1 MRCGWQCDRR
11 PRAGGRQPGAWNRLA
26 HGRQGRSRHGDAAS
40 DRKAAFASFPIMPG
54 RPARSS
60 RSIRRSPRMVSRS
73 NGDVSMA
80 GEIVQFNPATM
91 AAPGGHYSHSISAN
105 GFVFVSGQLPIA
117 PDGTK
122 LNEAPFEQQ
131 AQQVLDNV
139 AHALKA
145 AGSSIAGLT
154 QVRVYVTDIEAWP
167 AFNTL
172 YAAWAGAFLPT
183 EASGAVRRRKWTT
196 RPGPAQRVRRG
207 RWCRCPSCTTG
218 SRSRSKPS
226 PSKRGP
232 ERNHRQ
238 IESWIATPA
247 FLGHMILPEK
257 SATFRDHAP
266 SCLRRSP
273 PRRACCAS
281 PCGRARATAQRAPG
295 ARRTPR
301 AAPPRSGAGRRWS
314 SCRST

>member
-1 MRCGWQCDRR
+1 MESSRAWMARSIPTWRR
-11 PRAGGRQPGAWNRLA
+11 GF
-26 HGRQGRSRHGDAAS
+26 RSERG
-40 DRKAAFASFPIMPG
+40 FASCPTT
-54 RPARSS
+54 PARPVRSF

-80 GEIVQFNPATM
+80 GEIVAFNPATM

-172 YAAWAGAFLPT
+172 YAAWAGAARPARAQAALRIQDRGR
-183 EASGAVRRRKWTT
+183 SRRRQNGALE
-196 RPGPAQRVRRG
+196 RNRVRLNLE
-207 RWCRCPSCTTG
+207 
-218 SRSRSKPS
+218 SRPR
-226 PSKRGP
+226 
-232 ERNHRQ
+232 H
-238 IESWIATPA
+238 
-247 FLGHMILPEK
+247 F
-257 SATFRDHAP
+257 SAT
-266 SCLRRSP
+266 
-273 PRRACCAS
+273 
-281 PCGRARATAQRAPG
+281 
-295 ARRTPR
+295 
-301 AAPPRSGAGRRWS
+301 
-314 SCRST
+314 